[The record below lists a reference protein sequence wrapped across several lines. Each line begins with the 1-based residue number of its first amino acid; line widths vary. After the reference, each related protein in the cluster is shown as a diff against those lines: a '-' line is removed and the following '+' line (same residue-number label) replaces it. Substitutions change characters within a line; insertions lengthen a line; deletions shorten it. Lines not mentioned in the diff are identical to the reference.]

1 MHGCSFTSV
10 PLGAA
15 DLFVDVLQPA
25 GCRNVIITGGIGR
38 ETPPLWDELAARG
51 LWGCFGWDQPWPR
64 GRPPA
69 HVYLPS
75 QANKRK
81 PVLEGFDL
89 EMKAEELRAYCSEAD
104 VFLELFAARCESRG
118 LHVTFAGNPMEIQSR
133 RNMRHGH
140 MKAASE
146 DGPHF
151 LGTRI
156 FLETASTHTGTN
168 VEYTRSTLAAIGL
181 GPSVDVAVVQQP
193 QLQRRTCLTWEKQT
207 GKRPVGWTVRP
218 NEAATAGHSMA
229 EQLKYALGEVQRI
242 PAYGADDKAFCVL
255 PDDFPHELVP
265 SLLAF
270 EPVIHAQLE
279 KQNAKCACA
288 ES

>member
-1 MHGCSFTSV
+1 VHGCSFTSV

-15 DLFVDVLQPA
+15 DLFIDVLHPA

-51 LWGCFGWDQPWPR
+51 LCTLFGWDQPWVR

-69 HVYLPS
+69 HVDLRS
-75 QANKRK
+75 QGNKRK

-89 EMKAEELRAYCSEAD
+89 EMKAEELRAHCTEAD
-104 VFLELFAARCESRG
+104 VFFELFAARCTSRG
-118 LHVTFAGNPMEIQSR
+118 LNVTFAGNPMETQSR
-133 RNMRHGH
+133 GGMRSGHNM
-140 MKAASE
+140 MAASK
-146 DGPHF
+146 DDD
-151 LGTRI
+151 TRV
-156 FLETASTHTGTN
+156 FLENASTHTGTN

-218 NEAATAGHSMA
+218 TEAATAGHSVA
-229 EQLKYALGEVQRI
+229 ELLKYALGEVQRI
-242 PAYGADDKAFCVL
+242 PVYAAADKAFCVL
-255 PDDFPHELVP
+255 RDDFPHELVP

-270 EPVIHAQLE
+270 EPVIRAQLE
-279 KQNAKCACA
+279 
-288 ES
+288 E